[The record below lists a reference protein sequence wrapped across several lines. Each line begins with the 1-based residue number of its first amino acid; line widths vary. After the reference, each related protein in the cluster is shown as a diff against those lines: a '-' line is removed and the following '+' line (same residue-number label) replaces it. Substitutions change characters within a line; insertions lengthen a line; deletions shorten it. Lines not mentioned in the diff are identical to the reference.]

1 VFPSVVWKGAPAT
14 GRRAGALESVMSKA
28 LAVGALGEL
37 VKAKAS
43 FSSEGGGEGR
53 QAWLLCKVLC
63 SWAGSS
69 DDNGGG

>member
-1 VFPSVVWKGAPAT
+1 MFPSVVWKGAPAT
-14 GRRAGALESVMSKA
+14 GRGAGALEGVVSEV

-37 VKAKAS
+37 VEAKAP
-43 FSSEGGGEGR
+43 FSSEGGGKGR

-69 DDNGGG
+69 DDNGGS